1 LVTIPTRHVAVK
13 RPHWAYRT
21 ETPIFLL
28 SKPDIPSDDRWR
40 IPMKNMILAAIAA
53 LGLVTAVVPVAA
65 NAAIFHNGST
75 VAGDDAAT
83 RQQQTGSFSE

>member
-1 LVTIPTRHVAVK
+1 
-13 RPHWAYRT
+13 
-21 ETPIFLL
+21 
-28 SKPDIPSDDRWR
+28 
-40 IPMKNMILAAIAA
+40 MKNMILAAIAA

-65 NAAIFHNGST
+65 NAASFHNGST